1 MVVWLLWHVSWAVL
15 TSVPE
20 SLYAIQARL
29 QKLEVPTPRIAE
41 ADSEAVAAVAETCS
55 SVPAASPSESHLD
68 AIAAPATSEGVTTAA
83 AAAVPAIPST
93 DVVEGPAGVLA
104 SQGMRSITLAGG
116 AGLPPAARLESRRAD
131 SSAGDAKFIDADPES
146 GRQQVWVAA
155 AAAGGEAA
163 SQLVPQPRASGV
175 TTVVLDR
182 PSQQPREEG
191 ASRHGSQGSP
201 YDDWPSGCDGSGN
214 SNGGDALEDGSCGVL
229 SAGPQDWAPGQP
241 QQHPLDPG
249 GHQELLDGSSSG
261 EHDDGEHAGR
271 DQHRDN
277 KGVSQQHP
285 STQHPV
291 LGAPASPPPPHAPPA
306 PVPTPAPAA
315 RTVHGPDDADASL
328 TLSADGGGDPMLAAE
343 RMLQQQLLMA
353 LLVAVQRVRGAG
365 GSGKALEDGGVAALR
380 DMSDAEVAAALAA
393 VALEEAEAK
402 AEADATHGTD
412 GGEERQEQQEQ
423 QRLRSGEGTGLATGA
438 GGASGPPPQSRMK
451 GTLTSFRRFVASRL
465 KGAKVVF
472 AVHNMAFQGLFAE
485 ETFWRLG
492 LPLLALQQML
502 LGGGGGAAP
511 PAGSTAAAASPQLAD
526 GRSVG
531 DDGGEPPAGADS
543 SVGYAADADRGAA
556 GGDEGASGSD
566 SMATGSDAARGGRA
580 VSWLKAALLSSDA
593 VVTVSPGYAEELS
606 GDPDQPQGQGGGSGG
621 GGGSYAEDSMRQQ
634 QQQQTPMGGP
644 GALKRRQRRRRP
656 GLPAFFEELQ
666 AIIRGRGGIKA
677 VMNGLDTGAP
687 PAASSMQAQPQ
698 GSSTGTADAAAAPGR
713 LPAAPGSSSVWDP
726 ATDRLL
732 PPRLRYGPGSGLG
745 AREGK
750 ARAKAELQAQLGLAQ
765 EPDVPLF
772 GFIGRLDSQK
782 GVDVILGALPYLM
795 GQAAGVGGAGTG
807 GPAVRSVTQEEA
819 GGADAAVLQAALE
832 AVAKMGTAAAVPGS
846 GGPEVTNPSLQ
857 ADYGAA
863 GAAAAQAAAE
873 AAARE
878 DAAAAR
884 QLPVAVVQ
892 LLGGLSTADA
902 LTYLTCNPGGNTSFF
917 IDTATPSNGSSGT
930 PAPGGGQ
937 GRPPLQVALLGTGD
951 AWLQDALGR
960 LPAAYPRHAA
970 GVVGFNEPLAHLMMA
985 GCDFLII
992 PSRWEPCGLVALAAL
1007 RYGTVP
1013 IVAPTGGLPD
1023 VLRLPE
1029 LREEGSSAGGS
1040 SSAVGAAGGLLGIV
1054 MDREVGPQD
1063 DSAAMREAV
1072 ASLVRAVRRARA
1084 VYGTAGALDELR
1096 GRCMAQDVSWDRPAA
1111 EWEELLWEVAT
1122 GRTRRGTG
1130 RGEAV

>member
-1 MVVWLLWHVSWAVL
+1 M
-15 TSVPE
+15 
-20 SLYAIQARL
+20 
-29 QKLEVPTPRIAE
+29 
-41 ADSEAVAAVAETCS
+41 
-55 SVPAASPSESHLD
+55 
-68 AIAAPATSEGVTTAA
+68 
-83 AAAVPAIPST
+83 
-93 DVVEGPAGVLA
+93 DV
-104 SQGMRSITLAGG
+104 
-116 AGLPPAARLESRRAD
+116 
-131 SSAGDAKFIDADPES
+131 DPES
-146 GRQQVWVAA
+146 GRQQMWVAA
-155 AAAGGEAA
+155 AAAGGDAA

-175 TTVVLDR
+175 ATVVLDR
-182 PSQQPREEG
+182 PPQQPREEDTFG
-191 ASRHGSQGSP
+191 HQGSP
-201 YDDWPSGCDGSGN
+201 YDGWSSGCDENGN
-214 SNGGDALEDGSCGVL
+214 SHGGDAVGDGGYGVVC
-229 SAGPQDWAPGQP
+229 AGPQDWAPGQP
-241 QQHPLDPG
+241 QQPQLDPG
-249 GHQELLDGSSSG
+249 GHQEWLDGSSYG
-261 EHDDGEHAGR
+261 EHDDGEHPGR
-271 DQHRDN
+271 DQQRKDN
-277 KGVSQQHP
+277 NISQHHP
-285 STQHPV
+285 NTQHPV

-306 PVPTPAPAA
+306 PVPAPAPAA
-315 RTVHGPDDADASL
+315 RKVHGPDDADASL
-328 TLSADGGGDPMLAAE
+328 TLSADGGGDPVLAAE
-343 RMLQQQLLMA
+343 RLLQQQLLMA

-365 GSGKALEDGGVAALR
+365 GSGEALEDGGVAALR

-393 VALEEAEAK
+393 VALAEAEAK
-402 AEADATHGTD
+402 AAEDATSGTD
-412 GGEERQEQQEQ
+412 GDGERHEQQEQ
-423 QRLRSGEGTGLATGA
+423 QPQLRSGEGAGFAAGA
-438 GGASGPPPQSRMK
+438 GGASVPPPQTRMR

-472 AVHNMAFQGLFAE
+472 AVHNLAFQGLFAE

-526 GRSVG
+526 GSSNGGEG
-531 DDGGEPPAGADS
+531 DEPPAGAGS
-543 SVGYAADADRGAA
+543 SAGYAADADRGAA
-556 GGDEGASGSD
+556 GGASGSD
-566 SMATGSDAARGGRA
+566 SMATGSEAASGGRT

-593 VVTVSPGYAEELS
+593 VVTVSPGYAKELS
-606 GDPDQPQGQGGGSGG
+606 GDPDQPQGQGGARGG
-621 GGGSYAEDSMRQQ
+621 GGGRYSKEPMMPQQ
-634 QQQQTPMGGP
+634 QQPPVSGQ
-644 GALKRRQRRRRP
+644 GAPKRRQRRRRP

-666 AIIRGRGGIKA
+666 AIIRGRGGIRA

-687 PAASSMQAQPQ
+687 PAASSTQTQSQ
-698 GSSTGTADAAAAPGR
+698 GSSTGGANAAAAAAPSRPPG
-713 LPAAPGSSSVWDP
+713 APGSSGSVWDP

-732 PPRLRYGPGSGLG
+732 PPRLRYGPGSELG
-745 AREGK
+745 AQEGK

-795 GQAAGVGGAGTG
+795 GQAAGLGGAGTG
-807 GPAVRSVTQEEA
+807 GAAVRSVTQEEA

-832 AVAKMGTAAAVPGS
+832 AVAKIGGAAAVSGTGGS
-846 GGPEVTNPSLQ
+846 AVTNPSLQ

-863 GAAAAQAAAE
+863 GAAAVQSAVE

-902 LTYLTCNPGGNTSFF
+902 LSYLTRNPGGNAAGVT
-917 IDTATPSNGSSGT
+917 DTATPSNASSGT

-937 GRPPLQVALLGTGD
+937 GRPPLQVALLGVGD

-1029 LREEGSSAGGS
+1029 LREEGSSAGSSSS
-1040 SSAVGAAGGLLGIV
+1040 SSAVGAAGGLLGLV

-1063 DSAAMREAV
+1063 DSLAMREAV

-1122 GRTRRGTG
+1122 GRERRENG